1 MTAATKP
8 CRVLLA
14 DDEEIILHSL
24 SELLKESGFD
34 VVGTAPDGEAALSM
48 AESLHPDVLVADLRM
63 PRMTGLEVATALRA
77 SRPDLPVIILSAY
90 DDVGLQLAAERIP
103 VAAYLVKGCS
113 SREIFGAI
121 RDAAKSAIPDAPAPW
136 ESL

>member
-1 MTAATKP
+1 MTDAPAP
-8 CRVLLA
+8 FRVLLA

-34 VVGTAPDGEAALSM
+34 VVGAAADGREAVSM
-48 AESLHPDVLVADLRM
+48 AERLHPDVVVADLRM
-63 PRMTGLEVATALRA
+63 PGLTGLEVATALRE
-77 SRPDLPVIILSAY
+77 SRPEVPVIILSAY

-113 SREIFGAI
+113 SREIFAAI
-121 RDAAKSAIPDAPAPW
+121 RNAAMSAVPAAPAPW
-136 ESL
+136 AGL

>member
-1 MTAATKP
+1 MTDASRP

-24 SELLKESGFD
+24 SELLKESGFT
-34 VVGTAPDGEAALSM
+34 VVGAAQDGEAAVAM
-48 AESLHPDVLVADLRM
+48 AESLHPDVVLADLRM
-63 PRMTGLEVATALRA
+63 PRMTGLEVATALRE
-77 SRPDLPVIILSAY
+77 SCPDVPVIILSAY

-113 SREIFGAI
+113 SREIFSAL
-121 RDAAKSAIPDAPAPW
+121 RNAAKSATPATPAPW
-136 ESL
+136 DAP